1 MSSVAFDVEGARKAG
16 YSNGEIATFL
26 ASKKGFDID
35 GARSA
40 GYGDE
45 EIIGHLLQPAAPTP
59 KAAQPGLVDR
69 GLAVMKNVGS
79 AMLDPMGK
87 TQPSQSDRI
96 VAGAN
101 EISATQPGRA
111 RIEELGAPVRPE
123 VARKV
128 REMPQA
134 TEPWQQT
141 VQAAGR
147 ADTKRRRENAPAVAN
162 LPADSLQQANAVP
175 SLPSDEYQP
184 SGTITGLQET
194 LADGLARRAVE
205 ATGSDA
211 MGSIV
216 RDSVDLV
223 GTLAKVAPTTGKMIF
238 DTAQLAPVIGQIAE
252 WGSDAMAE
260 VISDISRGQSAD
272 IQAKASRLAQLARDG
287 NGAQVAEYILA
298 HPDLLADVAIPSAA
312 SMYVI
317 GGVGRLTGNQVAA
330 SLPAT
335 VSARARE
342 RIRQRAAEQ
351 GAMWA
356 NIAANAGSAF
366 AETDG
371 PVGAK
376 YLAALIAGAGTRSV
390 AKITG
395 GGAEGAIAR
404 GPGAVAAN
412 PVAQVAGIAGRE
424 AGQEFVEGA
433 SESIGS
439 QTGEYVA
446 GTRDDV
452 SLRQAINQGTIEAL
466 AAGPTG
472 GAAGVTVVA
481 EAMQNDPRRQIQH
494 PVDAAIPPTESQ
506 AAETSVAPQG
516 GEIFRNTTPQ
526 QVPAPAA
533 SADPLENM
541 VSALE
546 RDALGGMAP
555 EHAVVIEAA
564 RKEAAAIDQAALLA
578 ELAAQTESE
587 ESAATAEAIA
597 AQPDDADVAEDG
609 SPAGD
614 DPVPAQVL
622 LRASGEPFATEQMA
636 ASSARQ
642 RGLDMRPVRFGD
654 GWGLVPVAVKPS
666 AAAESVSSAP
676 VLRANGTPFPSAAS
690 ARASARQRG
699 LDMHPVEVDGGWG
712 LVSPAVSA
720 SASQPTGDA
729 EGTGSMRPSTA
740 EAPAG
745 REQKAPS
752 KQRRK
757 SAAGRDVLS
766 IIRAAGGIKTALV
779 PDITGERNSRTAR
792 APVGLFAA
800 GGMDADMLAELLEQ
814 NGFLVPQGQGEA
826 ADTENATAALEL
838 VQRALGGER
847 ILSFAD
853 ADAERSEVEEKAYR
867 DDVRRRASEA
877 GIRYV
882 GRRFADVERD
892 VVEALNRKQ
901 RIERS
906 RLEQSEQVLL
916 DELMAEMRA
925 LQIDDEAAL
934 EVIALEHQ
942 DSNLREY
949 RQALEAAFAERIASA
964 YDEANKAA
972 ADAANE
978 EQENGRDSTEVDVE
992 NDLAGVGEEARRPSG
1007 GSTQEADGVGVP
1019 AAVARRDRAADAAA
1033 GRVTQEADVYEIRE
1047 PEGSVDL
1054 FPELATDLFAA
1065 TGDDRD
1071 RREPPSAGDVRS
1083 SRSLSVRQAAG
1094 RPGIFNVTSQ
1104 LVAVGERELPVS
1116 KVTTT
1121 AEAAA
1126 ALKHLSRF
1134 AVEHYDALVTDVAG
1148 RPLAVIGSF
1157 KGAATQTSVF
1167 PSTVLQEL
1175 ARIEGAAHLWSA
1187 HNHPSGAVELS
1198 QADELLSNSFAQRL
1212 QDSGVEYHGLLA
1224 IAGSRYV
1231 STTGER
1237 GVIPPTQTMVSVP
1250 IVERMIEGTPGE
1262 VMSSPESAKQAVRR
1276 IAGEKT
1282 GVFFLS
1288 AQNAITAFVPMAGQ
1302 EMMPLR
1308 RDGRLMALFRDAA
1321 STNAA
1326 AAIIANPDDKASDA
1340 QIQNLSRALQ
1350 LLDIRVLDVVR
1361 YNSATGEMQPSAAE
1375 QGVLPSSGP
1384 VFSRRGKAEDL
1395 SPSGTFEATAR
1406 AYGGAAAHHAARIGG
1421 RTKLDYDQWV
1431 QVRTPEF
1438 KAWFGDWEALRTQQR
1453 LDAMPAVDVRIP
1465 DEWRG
1470 LSHVELRQRMAEAL
1484 DRMVRERAEIRHPE
1498 LGSIRIGRVGARKS
1512 EGSARDPAKSLV
1524 VADIESILPT
1534 SIYARSE
1541 PSRGGDGPDIDGYS
1555 TLLSRVSVAGVPL
1568 VAAFTVRH
1576 QSDGRW
1582 YYNAVTLH
1590 DGRKEEAQDS
1600 YGRPDRQEADS
1611 SDAPIAGLREFIRRP
1626 LTRVNPEAVSKVV
1639 DSKTGEP
1646 LLVYH
1651 GTMQGGFS
1659 EFKPGEIY
1667 FAADVDTASSYAN
1680 RWAGEIEPGT
1690 TQHRGLYS
1698 AFLNLRRPSEVDFE
1712 GADASG
1718 QFLDS
1723 RFVVLD
1729 ELGDIMPDASG
1740 REHHKRAAA
1749 RKLAA
1754 SAQGLRVEPAPDRGE
1769 DMDLVIR
1776 TARGSRNDGVIVR
1789 NVVDLGDSE
1798 GQPSDATD
1806 IFVAFR
1812 PEQIKSA
1819 RFNSGAFDPASPDIR
1834 KSVARATGQA
1844 LTSEELLSA
1853 VAARFPSLTKPVDT
1867 MLQRGTDS
1875 RRGGLVVLSSADPME
1890 IARQFASRTG
1900 RTEVDALASVTSS
1913 RVARRPAPLFDGKKL
1928 DAKRIGQ
1935 LATEKSI
1942 MGFFFRDMR
1951 RQLLQGADPRDLVE
1965 RFRQGLKEQIEYA
1978 EAQIARGTSAFT
1990 DDDVDYWRAYDLT
2003 LAQNAARFGYE
2014 PGSQPADVRP
2024 LALSVDDELQGFYDP
2039 KSGLTFLI
2047 GPNLDASTGV
2057 AVLLHEATH
2066 TQERAELDARAMALI
2081 ERRGTAAPP
2090 VRAFLERVRRR
2101 MADAGEERNA
2111 AEATA
2116 YIVEQAVIEGR
2127 VEGFSAIDGRFMQWI
2142 DRLAGKRVGDV
2153 LRDFVALLRRWVV
2166 RHGAALP
2173 QLYVDDLV
2181 ELAKDDVRRAAAGD
2195 VRGAGPAQRSVGVAP
2210 EPQREAPPEETLGR
2224 RVQRRWQDSFNRFT
2238 VIQDWLREQGI
2249 DLTEQA
2255 DVYRAEERMHGRI
2268 ATRIEDFR
2276 EKRVKPI
2283 LKKIRAAGLSMAEVA
2298 DFLHA
2303 QHAVERNQHVA
2314 SVNQQMPDGGSGMST
2329 AEATAKMS
2337 EYRRRP
2343 ELVKLAN
2350 ELRSITDD
2358 TRDVL
2363 LQAGLITPE
2372 MAAAWTATYQH
2383 YVPLK
2388 GGPEEGA
2395 SLTGTGK
2402 GLTVKERQKRALGH
2416 GERNEWIV
2424 ENILRDHERAILQAE
2439 KNRVGQH
2446 LLKLAAEAGHPDLIT
2461 IGKPQKRGVLRDLKT
2476 YEVRFH
2482 GSVVEVFHSLADA
2495 QRWVGQESLHEGR
2508 SRKDFEISTSHD
2520 LDVAYAPSPVL
2531 DPAETQVYVAGHAV
2545 RIQFK
2550 DELLARA
2557 WNNMGAEQ
2565 MNVVFRLA
2573 REVNNWLARAYTAYN
2588 PEFLL
2593 VNVLRDFTTGAAN
2606 LTGERGAGF
2615 AAKTAAHYP
2624 KAFAQILRYA
2634 FTGKPS
2640 NDVKQFRADGG
2651 TTGAAYLPDLERIGR
2666 EIEGAYDSYIG
2677 VMETWRTSGSRRA
2690 ARAAA
2695 RKTVGAFVGWIE
2707 KLNMAGEN
2715 AMRLAA
2721 YKTALDE
2728 GWSRADAASLA
2739 KNATVNFNRKGELS
2753 QVMGALYLFFNP
2765 AVQGSASIAHALFK
2779 GEHKAQAQA
2788 LTGALVALGYFI
2800 ASAQGGGDED
2810 EWEKL
2815 GEFTQSRYLPIWTGE
2830 RWLKIPVPYGY
2841 GFFYSLGRHLQSLEK
2856 GEDSAKV
2863 GLRVASSFVEE
2874 FSVWGPAAD
2883 VDGDEKNILF
2893 LLPTIPQ
2900 MVLAPVV
2907 NRTGLGSPIYPESR
2921 FDESRPDSMKMW
2933 RTTQGTAWA
2942 SMAQQLNAIT
2952 GGNAAEKGW
2961 ADVSP
2966 ETLRYLW
2973 TTATGGSGRFLADSA
2988 GLARNIAIEGIGP
3001 ADIEA
3006 REVPLVRKFVQ
3017 SADDIRGA
3025 RSRFWAAAKEVREAN
3040 EAFKRARKVE
3050 DHSERQR
3057 LLDKIRAER
3066 GELLA
3071 LGRRADRVAKAVAA
3085 KRDAISATMAD
3096 ESKPLSVRRA
3106 LVKQM
3111 EREEAR
3117 LYDDFVRLFKEERQE
3132 AREKRAA
3139 GGQ

>member
-45 EIIGHLLQPAAPTP
+45 EIIGHLLQPAALAP

-79 AMLDPMGK
+79 ALLDPMGQS
-87 TQPSQSDRI
+87 QPSQSDRI

-101 EISATQPGRA
+101 EIAATQPGRA
-111 RIEELGAPVRPE
+111 RIVERGAPVRPE
-123 VARKV
+123 VARKM
-128 REMPQA
+128 REMPAAQV
-134 TEPWQQT
+134 TEPWQAG

-147 ADTKRRRENAPAVAN
+147 ADAKRRRENAPQLPN
-162 LPADSLQQANAVP
+162 LPADSLQQSNAVP
-175 SLPSDEYQP
+175 SLPSDGYQP
-184 SGTITGLQET
+184 SGTITGLRET

-205 ATGSDA
+205 STGSAA
-211 MGSIV
+211 MGTIV

-223 GTLAKVAPTTGKMIF
+223 GSLAKVAPTTGKLIF
-238 DTAQLAPVIGQIAE
+238 DTAQLAPIIGQIAE
-252 WGSDAMAE
+252 WGSDAMAD

-272 IQAKASRLAQLARDG
+272 IQAKASRLAELARDG
-287 NGAQVAEYILA
+287 NGAQVAEYLLA
-298 HPDLLADVAIPSAA
+298 HPDLLADVAIPSAG

-317 GGVGRLTGNQVAA
+317 GGVGRLVGNQAAA

-371 PVGAK
+371 PASAK

-472 GAAGVTVVA
+472 GAAGVTVAA

-506 AAETSVAPQG
+506 PAETSVAPQG
-516 GEIFRNTTPQ
+516 REILRNTTPPH
-526 QVPAPAA
+526 VPALAA

-546 RDALGGMAP
+546 QEALGGMAP
-555 EHAVVIEAA
+555 EHAVVIDAA

-597 AQPDDADVAEDG
+597 VQPDDADVAEDG
-609 SPAGD
+609 SPTGD

-622 LRASGEPFATEQMA
+622 LRASDEPFATEQMA

-654 GWGLVPVAVKPS
+654 GWGLVPVAVKS
-666 AAAESVSSAP
+666 SVAVGSVSSTP

-712 LVSPAVSA
+712 LVSPAVLA

-729 EGTGSMRPSTA
+729 EGTGSMLPSTS

-745 REQKAPS
+745 REQQALS

-800 GGMDADMLAELLEQ
+800 GGMDVDMLAELLEQ

-853 ADAERSEVEEKAYR
+853 ADAERSEVEERAYR
-867 DDVRRRASEA
+867 DDVRRQASEA

-916 DELMAEMRA
+916 DELIAEMRA

-978 EQENGRDSTEVDVE
+978 EQDNGRDSTEVAVE
-992 NDLAGVGEEARRPSG
+992 NDVAGIGEEARGPARG
-1007 GSTQEADGVGVP
+1007 ATQEADGVGVS

-1054 FPELATDLFAA
+1054 FPELATDLFAG

-1071 RREPPSAGDVRS
+1071 RRESPGAGDVRS

-1104 LVAVGERELPVS
+1104 LVSVGERELPVS

-1126 ALKHLSRF
+1126 ALRHLSRF

-1224 IAGSRYV
+1224 IAGSRYA

-1326 AAIIANPDDKASDA
+1326 AAIIANPNEKASDE

-1375 QGVLPSSGP
+1375 QGVLPSGGP
-1384 VFSRRGKAEDL
+1384 VFSRRGKAEDS

-1626 LTRVNPEAVSKVV
+1626 LTRVNPDAVSKVL
-1639 DSKTGEP
+1639 DSETGEP

-1651 GTMQGGFS
+1651 GTKDSGHTEFRSGEIFFS
-1659 EFKPGEIY
+1659 EDREVARNFALGSHAEARPGAKVRGPGIY
-1667 FAADVDTASSYAN
+1667 SV
-1680 RWAGEIEPGT
+1680 
-1690 TQHRGLYS
+1690 
-1698 AFLNLRRPSEVDFE
+1698 FLNLRDPVDVDFK
-1712 GADASG
+1712 GAEFSEWYP
-1718 QFLDS
+1718 
-1723 RFVVLD
+1723 D
-1729 ELGDIMPDASG
+1729 EDEARIF
-1740 REHHKRAAA
+1740 AAA
-1749 RKLAA
+1749 YEDDDYAGGYPETTDSVVEAA
-1754 SAQGLRVEPAPDRGE
+1754 RALRA
-1769 DMDLVIR
+1769 
-1776 TARGSRNDGVIVR
+1776 DGAIIR
-1789 NVVDLGDSE
+1789 NVVDIGTDATVGDS
-1798 GQPSDATD
+1798 PANV
-1806 IFVAFR
+1806 FVVFR

-1844 LTSEELLSA
+1844 LSSEELLSA

-1875 RRGGLVVLSSADPME
+1875 RRGGLVVLSSADPVE

-1900 RTEVDALASVTSS
+1900 RTEVDALASVTAS

-1978 EAQIARGTSAFT
+1978 EAQIARGTAAFT
-1990 DDDVDYWRAYDLT
+1990 EDDVDYWRAYDLT

-2014 PGSQPADVRP
+2014 PGSQPTDVRP

-2057 AVLLHEATH
+2057 AVLLHESTH

-2090 VRAFLERVRRR
+2090 VRAFLERVRSR

-2195 VRGAGPAQRSVGVAP
+2195 VRGGGSVPRSVSSAP
-2210 EPQREAPPEETLGR
+2210 EQQRAEPPEETLGR

-2238 VIQDWLREQGI
+2238 VVQEWLQEQGV

-2268 ATRIEDFR
+2268 ATRVEDFR

-2329 AEATAKMS
+2329 AEATAKMG
-2337 EYRRRP
+2337 EYRQRP

-2358 TRDVL
+2358 TRAVL

-2395 SLTGTGK
+2395 SLAGTGK

-2482 GSVVEVFHSLADA
+2482 GSVVEVFHSLAEA

-2606 LTGERGAGF
+2606 LTGERGAAF

-2677 VMETWRTSGSRRA
+2677 VMETWRTGGSRRA

-2856 GEDSAKV
+2856 GEDRAKV
-2863 GLRVASSFVEE
+2863 GLRIASSFVEE

-2942 SMAQQLNAIT
+2942 SMAQQINAIT

-2973 TTATGGSGRFLADSA
+2973 TTATGGSGRFLADTA

-3085 KRDAISATMAD
+3085 KRDAIGATMAD